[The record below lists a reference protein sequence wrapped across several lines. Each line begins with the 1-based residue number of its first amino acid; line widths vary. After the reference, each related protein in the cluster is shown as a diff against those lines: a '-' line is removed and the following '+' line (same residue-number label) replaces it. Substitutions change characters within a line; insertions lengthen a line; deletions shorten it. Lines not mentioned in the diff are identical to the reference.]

1 MGMEVVECVK
11 RNQFDGCKSCVCT
24 MICFFEPGGAECRAC
39 LEEDKAADLFL
50 DHSKCEQGWILSKED
65 NTCIK
70 PFKEERTWAE
80 ANISCS
86 DEGSIL
92 AEPTSRT
99 SLYTVIEALNIHG
112 TGGEAESWI
121 GGKKND
127 FEDDFSWN
135 VNKSKIS
142 EKAWAPQFPSLDSS
156 ASCMLQS
163 SDDGYFRHRDCEEKM
178 PYVCQKKEFLL
189 DRYLHASIQFPN
201 QNSPSTSPTTPTPQ
215 PPTSCTCGLANRQ
228 SRIVN
233 GVETEVNE
241 YPWQVE

>member
-50 DHSKCEQGWILSKED
+50 DHDKCEQGWVLSKED
-65 NTCIK
+65 NTCFK

-86 DEGSIL
+86 EESSIL
-92 AEPTSRT
+92 AEPTSPT
-99 SLYTVIEALNIHG
+99 SLYTVIEALNVHG
-112 TGGEAESWI
+112 IVGESWI

-127 FEDDFSWN
+127 NEDKFSWN
-135 VNKSKIS
+135 VNKSKI
-142 EKAWAPQFPSLDSS
+142 ANWAPQFPSLNSS
-156 ASCMLQS
+156 NSCMLQS
-163 SDDGYFRHRDCEEKM
+163 SDNGYFRHRDCSERVS
-178 PYVCQKKEFLL
+178 YVCQKKEFSLSRSF
-189 DRYLHASIQFPN
+189 DSFQFPN
-201 QNSPSTSPTTPTPQ
+201 QNSPSTTPTPMPQ

-233 GVETEVNE
+233 GVQTVVHE
-241 YPWQVE
+241 YPWQVK